1 MSESEGAKGGFVGE
15 ALTAEVLAA
24 AAKIVDDFGHHRT
37 VEYFAGFCSSATF
50 MFYTH
55 TERLNSRAEYQEL
68 WAKWESEDGFKVH
81 GCRSSNQLV
90 QLLGDSAAVFSH
102 YVSSDIEFG
111 GEVSTIAERETIV
124 FEKQRGAWVAVHEH
138 LSPETAQ

>member
-1 MSESEGAKGGFVGE
+1 MSA
-15 ALTAEVLAA
+15 TQEVLDA

-37 VEYFAGFCSSATF
+37 ADYFAGFAADASF

-55 TERLNSRAEYQEL
+55 SERLDSRAAYQAL
-68 WAKWESEDGFKVH
+68 WQQWETQDGFKVH

-90 QLLGDSAAVFSH
+90 QLIGEDAAVFSH
-102 YVSSDIEFG
+102 LVSSDIEFG

-124 FEKQRGAWVAVHEH
+124 FARQGGRWAAVHEH
-138 LSPETAQ
+138 LSPETAA

>member
-1 MSESEGAKGGFVGE
+1 MSA
-15 ALTAEVLAA
+15 TQEVLDA

-37 VEYFAGFCSSATF
+37 AEYFAGFAADASF

-55 TERLNSRAEYQEL
+55 SERLNSRADYQAL
-68 WAKWESEDGFKVH
+68 WQQWETQDGFKVH

-90 QLLGDSAAVFSH
+90 QLIGENAAVFSH
-102 YVSSDIEFG
+102 LVSSDIEFG

-124 FEKQRGAWVAVHEH
+124 FAKQNGRWVAVHEH
-138 LSPETAQ
+138 LSPETAA